1 MGKIT
6 LCDAFYNDVFADS
19 ALISSADAAAGM
31 TCLLCITTSLERRRQ
46 QRPRFPASLDCCSV
60 VYSRLPSFHTVRL
73 KPFARLH
80 AAVILLLLCKED
92 WIHMAIITHPGVA
105 ATFGRK
111 GRGQGHRIGNC
122 SMCDFALGNL

>member
-92 WIHMAIITHPGVA
+92 WIHMATITHPGVA
-105 ATFGRK
+105 ASFGRK
-111 GRGQGHRIGNC
+111 GRGQGHRIGNF
-122 SMCDFALGNL
+122 MCDFSIGNL